1 MTIRPPTAATDILRL
16 ITINLG
22 KLTLG
27 CRIET
32 VYKVVKQSQI
42 HSSGLGHTGL
52 THIDGHAVVV
62 VDLHRKLFNA
72 PTTDKQG
79 YFVIIKPQTADLVA
93 IPVATFPNLM
103 DVHQEQVRVL
113 PETYRQSDTLSIA
126 SHVAV
131 VSHGNKPLTV
141 FVIDENALIYK
152 QPKAETSSF

>member
-1 MTIRPPTAATDILRL
+1 MTIRPPATDAAPLRL
-16 ITINLG
+16 ITIALG

-52 THIDGHAVVV
+52 THIDGHAATV
-62 VDLHRKLFNA
+62 VDLHHKLFKV

-93 IPVATFPNLM
+93 IPVAASPNLM
-103 DVHQEQVRVL
+103 DIRREHVRVL
-113 PETYRQSDTLSIA
+113 PEAYRQSDTLSIA

-141 FVIDENALIYK
+141 FVVDENTLIDN
-152 QPKAETSSF
+152 

>member
-1 MTIRPPTAATDILRL
+1 MTIRPPATAADTLRL
-16 ITINLG
+16 ITMDLG

-52 THIDGHAVVV
+52 THIDAHTVMV
-62 VDLHRKLFNA
+62 VDLHHKLFNV
-72 PTTDKQG
+72 PTPDKQG
-79 YFVIIKPQTADLVA
+79 YLVIIKPQTADLVA
-93 IPVATFPNLM
+93 IPVATSPNLM
-103 DVHQEQVRVL
+103 DVHREHVRVL
-113 PETYRQSDTLSIA
+113 PEAYRQSDTLSIA

-141 FVIDENALIYK
+141 FVIDENALSYK
-152 QPKAETSSF
+152 

>member
-1 MTIRPPTAATDILRL
+1 MTIRPPATAADTLRL
-16 ITINLG
+16 ITMHLG

-52 THIDGHAVVV
+52 THIDGHAAMV
-62 VDLHRKLFNA
+62 VDLHQKLFNV
-72 PTTDKQG
+72 PTADKQG

-93 IPVATFPNLM
+93 IPVATSPNLM
-103 DVHQEQVRVL
+103 DVHREQVRVL
-113 PETYRQSDTLSIA
+113 PDAYRQSDTLTIA

-141 FVIDENALIYK
+141 FVLDEDALIYK
-152 QPKAETSSF
+152 